1 MFPKRNVKYIYILA
15 FAAILKSFQSLAAKE
30 EQSQM
35 ISCERLRV
43 QRGRSLS
50 VIVGKAKHPECG

>member
-1 MFPKRNVKYIYILA
+1 MFPKRNVKLTYILA
-15 FAAILKSFQSLAAKE
+15 FAAILKSFQSLAAME

-43 QRGRSLS
+43 
-50 VIVGKAKHPECG
+50 